1 MRKRVEFSVEGQKI
15 VGDLHLPDDFKP
27 PFPCVVLSHG
37 YMSNRGGEKH
47 VQVGYRFP
55 LEGIAV
61 LRFDHRGAINGES
74 SGKFE
79 DTTLTGRVA
88 DLAAALD
95 YLKTVKEIDGSRIGL
110 LGSSMGGMTILALP
124 KNESIKAIVLLS
136 TPTAF
141 PPLNAAGKESLAPSG
156 YLQYPDGARIKKAFF
171 DDLSR
176 YTLREEVKKIHC
188 PLLIV
193 HGDVDE
199 VVPRHQ
205 AFMLYQDAGQT
216 KQLRLIAGG
225 DHSFSSTETMNE
237 VLALAL
243 DWFKKYLV

>member
-1 MRKRVEFSVEGQKI
+1 MDGQKL
-15 VGDLHLPDDFKP
+15 VGDLHLPDEFKP

-37 YMSNRGGEKH
+37 YMSNRSGEKH
-47 VQVGYRFP
+47 VQMGYRFP
-55 LEGIAV
+55 LQGIAV

-88 DLAAALD
+88 DLAAALG
-95 YLKTVKEIDGSRIGL
+95 YLKRVKEIDGSRIGL

-124 KNESIKAIVLLS
+124 ENQSIKAIVLLS

-141 PPLNAAGKESLAPSG
+141 PPMNAEDRESLAKLG
-156 YLQYPDGARIKKAFF
+156 YYQYPDGTGIKKAFF
-171 DDLSR
+171 DDLTR
-176 YTLREEVKKIHC
+176 YDLREEVKKVHC

-205 AFMLYQDAGQT
+205 AFMLYQNANQT
-216 KQLRLIAGG
+216 KQLTLIPVG

-243 DWFKKYLV
+243 DWFKKYLF